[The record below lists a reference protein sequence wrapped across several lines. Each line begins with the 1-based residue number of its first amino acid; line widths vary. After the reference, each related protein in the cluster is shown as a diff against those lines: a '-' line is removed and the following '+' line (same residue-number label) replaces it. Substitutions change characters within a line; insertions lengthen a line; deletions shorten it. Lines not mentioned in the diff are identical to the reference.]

1 MVETKLSKYLIAY
14 NNSKEYHQV
23 KSEVFTNKIYHL
35 DYLSKI
41 SKPVIIDIGAHI
53 GIASLYFNMQN
64 GDSIIYAYEPNP
76 TAFILLEHN
85 ININS
90 LQSQVFISPNAI
102 SANNGLIDLYIDKN
116 IEDQNWTS
124 VSSIITDGWQSK
136 IEMESIKVNAI
147 TLDKAIENCY
157 KSPDIIKIDVEGA
170 EYKIIEKSKL
180 INQATYLIIEL
191 HPIAKRS
198 RQESIKKIRRILS
211 KKGFIIEEVRLDD
224 EELSVIIAKIIS

>member
-1 MVETKLSKYLIAY
+1 
-14 NNSKEYHQV
+14 
-23 KSEVFTNKIYHL
+23 
-35 DYLSKI
+35 
-41 SKPVIIDIGAHI
+41 
-53 GIASLYFNMQN
+53 MQN